1 MYQKSVAQIERNASK
16 FSVGR
21 HLRGTRGA
29 PVCPEGLLCVIY
41 IYIIYHHDCI
51 LYSSIWQSESMTN
64 KFSAGT
70 SSDIFKLLILS
81 LNSSTELLA
90 AGEVAASASKLLRT
104 ADLQQRNSFKKV

>member
-1 MYQKSVAQIERNASK
+1 
-16 FSVGR
+16 
-21 HLRGTRGA
+21 
-29 PVCPEGLLCVIY
+29 
-41 IYIIYHHDCI
+41 
-51 LYSSIWQSESMTN
+51 MTN

>member
-41 IYIIYHHDCI
+41 IYISYIIMIAFYI
-51 LYSSIWQSESMTN
+51 VAFGSQS
-64 KFSAGT
+64 
-70 SSDIFKLLILS
+70 
-81 LNSSTELLA
+81 
-90 AGEVAASASKLLRT
+90 
-104 ADLQQRNSFKKV
+104 Q